1 MKRFLVV
8 SLMLALLMVSS
19 FSYASIFGR
28 IGHERMIYPIVRVSA
43 GQAVGSGTVIYS
55 TGLVGGKL
63 STYIL
68 TNHHVISSEI
78 SISNVWDSGLKKDV
92 KTERRGIVHVEI
104 FKYRDLSTP
113 VGTMK
118 IEADIVAYTEREDMA
133 LLKLRFDDPVEHVA
147 TLPARD
153 KVTEYRV
160 LDEAIAA
167 GCSLGW
173 PPLVSKGQISR
184 IGLQSDSLPY
194 DMSSAQIIFGNSGG
208 AMFTGE
214 GIFIGIPSRI
224 AAMGWT
230 AVVPHM
236 GLFIPVHR
244 VFDWLA
250 SEHYDFV
257 FDPTLTEKGC
267 LEAREQEIK
276 DKKARGRE

>member
-1 MKRFLVV
+1 
-8 SLMLALLMVSS
+8 
-19 FSYASIFGR
+19 
-28 IGHERMIYPIVRVSA
+28 MIYPIVRVSA
-43 GQAVGSGTVIYS
+43 GQYAVGSGTVIYS
-55 TGLVGGKL
+55 KDSAGGKF

-68 TNHHVISSEI
+68 TNHHVIASEI
-78 SISNVWDSGLKKDV
+78 SISDVWDSALKKDV
-92 KTERRGIVHVEI
+92 KTERRGVVHVEI

-133 LLKLRFDDPVEHVA
+133 LLKLRFDDPVFHVA
-147 TLPARD
+147 KLPARD
-153 KVTEYRV
+153 KVREYRV

-208 AMFTGE
+208 AMFTGD
-214 GIFIGIPSRI
+214 GVFIGIPSKV

-244 VFDWLA
+244 VFDWLT
-250 SEHYDFV
+250 SEHYNFV
-257 FDPTLTEKGC
+257 VDPELTEAGC
-267 LEAREQEIK
+267 IEEREKEIAE
-276 DKKARGRE
+276 KKARDRK